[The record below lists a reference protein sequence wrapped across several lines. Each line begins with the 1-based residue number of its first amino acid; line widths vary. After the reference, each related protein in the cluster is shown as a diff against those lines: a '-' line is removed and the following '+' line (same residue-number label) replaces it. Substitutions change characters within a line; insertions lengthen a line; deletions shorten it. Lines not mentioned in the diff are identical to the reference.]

1 MIDLSEIPAIL
12 RRHVVWLLVCPV
24 VFAALALTY
33 AFLKTPVY
41 QTSAELLIQP
51 EGVQIIGTDS
61 SAARGSQAL
70 QGMDLDSQAFVI
82 LSAAVLN
89 EVANTLKLDGN
100 PDFLRPGL
108 KAKLLGAVFGG
119 ATSGSR
125 SSVDARNATLEG
137 LREVIDVNRRDDSF
151 VFSITVTHSN
161 GALAAA
167 IANETAN
174 AYIQQTRSSRTE
186 ALARAGSTLGKQ
198 AVQLRARV
206 EEAEAAVEA
215 YKARQGLISTS
226 GGSVVD
232 QQIEALNTQI
242 TDARVDLERTKAL
255 YEQMAPLT
263 LSDVEAGT
271 VPSGTGNSVLSSLRV
286 QNARVAQQVAE
297 AATTLGANHPTLRE
311 LRSQLDNTQRE
322 IKSELQRIKQA
333 VRSRF
338 EQAQSTVN
346 ALELQSKKLQSQ
358 NSLQGKALIELRQL
372 QSEADAS
379 RAVYEAF
386 LKRSRELEELPDVDT
401 NSTRILSE
409 APVPTNANGPRKIV
423 VLAAA
428 LVFGF
433 AVAASGAVALTVLK
447 GPMVSERQLVA
458 QTGAPILANLSS
470 LSSGGSSRLPSAGL
484 FGKPHN
490 SAENKAAIARVRV
503 AYALRHAIA
512 DTRPANILALSVG
525 RTGQTAGFVRSVA
538 EELHDMGEDIL
549 FAHTTP
555 GRDGTADL
563 RTRSHAHNPRID
575 AFSQVVAKLGNR
587 QEAAAPAHVGYGH
600 GHGLAGYLSVEQI
613 DTRKKYASGV
623 DLGCSNEDIL
633 LVDAGHIDE
642 SPMLPVLLRHCDC
655 IVLITSVASTNSAE
669 FEHAA
674 AFLEPWFDRIVGNVV
689 LNPV

>member
-1 MIDLSEIPAIL
+1 M
-12 RRHVVWLLVCPV
+12 RRHVGWLIVCPI
-24 VFAALALTY
+24 VFAMLALTY
-33 AFLKTPVY
+33 AFLKTPLY

-51 EGVQIIGTDS
+51 EGVQIIGADTS
-61 SAARGSQAL
+61 VSRGSQAL

-108 KAKLLGAVFGG
+108 KARLLGALLGG

-125 SSVDARNATLEG
+125 SSADIRNATLEG
-137 LREVIDVNRRDDSF
+137 LREVIYVNRRDDSF
-151 VFSITVTHSN
+151 VFSITVTHPDPD
-161 GALAAA
+161 LAAA
-167 IANETAN
+167 IANETAR
-174 AYIQQTRSSRTE
+174 AYIKQTRSSRTE

-206 EEAEAAVEA
+206 EAAEAAIEA
-215 YKARQGLISTS
+215 YKARRGLISTS
-226 GGSVVD
+226 GGSIVD

-255 YEQMAPLT
+255 YDQMAPLT

-297 AATTLGANHPTLRE
+297 AATTLGANHPTLLE
-311 LRSQLDNTQRE
+311 LRSQLANTQRE

-409 APVPTNANGPRKIV
+409 APVPSNASGPRKIV

-428 LVFGF
+428 MVFGF
-433 AVAASGAVALTVLK
+433 AVAASGAVAVTVLK

-458 QTGAPILANLSS
+458 QTGAPILANLS
-470 LSSGGSSRLPSAGL
+470 GFSARD
-484 FGKPHN
+484 
-490 SAENKAAIARVRV
+490 ENKSAIARVRV
-503 AYALRHAIA
+503 AYALRHAVA
-512 DTRPANILALSVG
+512 HNRPANVLALSVG
-525 RTGQTAGFVRSVA
+525 RTGNTAGFVRSVA
-538 EELHDMGEDIL
+538 EELHDMGEEIL

-555 GRDGTADL
+555 GRDNTAVPPS
-563 RTRSHAHNPRID
+563 RSRSNGSRLD
-575 AFSQVVAKLGNR
+575 VLGEVVANLGNNR
-587 QEAAAPAHVGYGH
+587 EMPAPTHVGH
-600 GHGLAGYLSVEQI
+600 GHGLASYLSVEQI
-613 DTRKKYASGV
+613 DTRKKYASGA
-623 DLGCSNEDIL
+623 DLGDSNEDIL

-642 SPMLPVLLRHCDC
+642 SPMLPVLLRHCDG
-655 IVLITSVASTNSAE
+655 IVLITAVGNTNAAE

-674 AFLEPWFDRIVGNVV
+674 AFLEPWFDRIIGNVV

>member
-12 RRHVVWLLVCPV
+12 RRHVGWLIVCPV
-24 VFAALALTY
+24 VFAVLALTY
-33 AFLKTPVY
+33 AYLKTPFY

-51 EGVQIIGTDS
+51 EGVQIIGADTS
-61 SAARGSQAL
+61 VSRGSQAL

-89 EVANTLKLDGN
+89 EVANTLGLDGN

-108 KAKLLGAVFGG
+108 KTRLLSAVFGG
-119 ATSGSR
+119 LANGSR
-125 SSVDARNATLEG
+125 SSVDVRNATLEG

-151 VFSITVTHSN
+151 VFSITVTHPN
-161 GALAAA
+161 ADLAAA

-174 AYIQQTRSSRTE
+174 AYIKQTRSSRTE

-198 AVQLRARV
+198 AVQLRVRV

-226 GGSVVD
+226 GGSIVD

-255 YEQMAPLT
+255 YDQMAPLT
-263 LSDVEAGT
+263 LSDVEAGV

-297 AATTLGANHPTLRE
+297 AATTLGANHPTLLE
-311 LRSQLDNTQRE
+311 LRSQLANTQRE

-346 ALELQSKKLQSQ
+346 ALELQSKDLQSQ

-409 APVPTNANGPRKIV
+409 APVPTSASGPRKIV

-428 LVFGF
+428 LIFGF

-458 QTGAPILANLSS
+458 QTGAPILANLSRLPARDAS
-470 LSSGGSSRLPSAGL
+470 RGSSLDI
-484 FGKPHN
+484 FGKPH
-490 SAENKAAIARVRV
+490 AREGNKAAIARARV

-512 DTRPANILALSVG
+512 HNRPANVLTLSVG
-525 RTGQTAGFVRSVA
+525 KTGNTAGFVRSVA

-555 GRDGTADL
+555 GRESTADL
-563 RTRSHAHNPRID
+563 HPRSQARRSRID
-575 AFSQVVAKLGNR
+575 VLGQVVAKLGNSR
-587 QEAAAPAHVGYGH
+587 QTSEPMHAGH

-613 DTRKKYASGV
+613 DRRKKYASGA
-623 DLGCSNEDIL
+623 DLGGSNEDIL

-655 IVLITSVASTNSAE
+655 IVLITAVGNTNSAE

-674 AFLEPWFDRIVGNVV
+674 AFLEPWFDRIIGNVV

>member
-1 MIDLSEIPAIL
+1 M
-12 RRHVVWLLVCPV
+12 RRHVGWLIVCPI
-24 VFAALALTY
+24 VFAMLALTY
-33 AFLKTPVY
+33 AFLKTPLY

-51 EGVQIIGTDS
+51 EGVQIIGADTS
-61 SAARGSQAL
+61 VSRGSQAL

-108 KAKLLGAVFGG
+108 KARLLGALLGG
-119 ATSGSR
+119 ATGGSR
-125 SSVDARNATLEG
+125 SSADIRNATLEG
-137 LREVIDVNRRDDSF
+137 LREVIYVNRRDDSF
-151 VFSITVTHSN
+151 VFSITVTHPDPD
-161 GALAAA
+161 LAAA
-167 IANETAN
+167 IANETAR
-174 AYIQQTRSSRTE
+174 AYIKQTRSSRTE

-206 EEAEAAVEA
+206 EAAEAAVEA
-215 YKARQGLISTS
+215 YKARRGLISTS
-226 GGSVVD
+226 GGSIVD

-255 YEQMAPLT
+255 YDQMAPLT

-297 AATTLGANHPTLRE
+297 AATTLGANHPTLLE
-311 LRSQLDNTQRE
+311 LRSQLANTQRE

-409 APVPTNANGPRKIV
+409 APVPSNASGPRKIV

-428 LVFGF
+428 MVFGF
-433 AVAASGAVALTVLK
+433 AVAASGAVAVTVLK

-458 QTGAPILANLSS
+458 QTGAPILANLS
-470 LSSGGSSRLPSAGL
+470 GL
-484 FGKPHN
+484 T
-490 SAENKAAIARVRV
+490 ARDENKAAIARVRV

-512 DTRPANILALSVG
+512 HNRPANVLALSVG
-525 RTGQTAGFVRSVA
+525 RTGNTAGFVRNVA
-538 EELHDMGEDIL
+538 EELHDMGEEIL

-555 GRDGTADL
+555 GRDSAAVPPS
-563 RTRSHAHNPRID
+563 RSRSNGSRLNVLGE
-575 AFSQVVAKLGNR
+575 VVAKLGNNR
-587 QEAAAPAHVGYGH
+587 EMPAPTHVGH

-613 DTRKKYASGV
+613 DTRKKYASGA
-623 DLGCSNEDIL
+623 DLGDSNEDIL

-642 SPMLPVLLRHCDC
+642 SPMLPVLLRHCDG
-655 IVLITSVASTNSAE
+655 IVLITAVGNTNAAE

-674 AFLEPWFDRIVGNVV
+674 AFLEPWFDRIIGNVV

>member
-1 MIDLSEIPAIL
+1 M
-12 RRHVVWLLVCPV
+12 RRHVGWLIVCPI
-24 VFAALALTY
+24 VFAVLALTY
-33 AFLKTPVY
+33 AFLKTPLY

-51 EGVQIIGTDS
+51 EGVQIIGADTS
-61 SAARGSQAL
+61 VSRGSQAL

-108 KAKLLGAVFGG
+108 KTRLLGALLGG

-125 SSVDARNATLEG
+125 SSADIRNATLEG
-137 LREVIDVNRRDDSF
+137 LREVIYVNRRDDSF
-151 VFSITVTHSN
+151 VFSITVTHPDPD
-161 GALAAA
+161 LAAA
-167 IANETAN
+167 IANETAR
-174 AYIQQTRSSRTE
+174 AYIKQTRSSRTE

-206 EEAEAAVEA
+206 EAAEAAVEA
-215 YKARQGLISTS
+215 YKARRGLISTS
-226 GGSVVD
+226 GGSIVD

-255 YEQMAPLT
+255 YDQMAPLT

-297 AATTLGANHPTLRE
+297 AATTLGANHPTLLE
-311 LRSQLDNTQRE
+311 LRSQLANTQRE

-409 APVPTNANGPRKIV
+409 APVPSNASGPRKIV

-428 LVFGF
+428 MVFGF
-433 AVAASGAVALTVLK
+433 AVAASGAVAVTVLK

-458 QTGAPILANLSS
+458 QTGAPILANLSG
-470 LSSGGSSRLPSAGL
+470 LSTRDASRNGPIDL
-484 FGKPHN
+484 FGKPH
-490 SAENKAAIARVRV
+490 SRDGNKAAIARVRV
-503 AYALRHAIA
+503 AYALRHAVA
-512 DTRPANILALSVG
+512 HNRPANVLALSVG
-525 RTGQTAGFVRSVA
+525 RTGNTAGFVRSVA
-538 EELHDMGEDIL
+538 EELHDMGEEIL

-555 GRDGTADL
+555 GRDTTAVPSS
-563 RTRSHAHNPRID
+563 RSRANGSRLD
-575 AFSQVVAKLGNR
+575 VLGEVVAKLGNNR
-587 QEAAAPAHVGYGH
+587 EMPAPTHVGH

-613 DTRKKYASGV
+613 DTRKKYASGA
-623 DLGCSNEDIL
+623 DLGGSNEDIL

-642 SPMLPVLLRHCDC
+642 SPMLPVLLRHCDG
-655 IVLITSVASTNSAE
+655 IVLITAVGNTNAAE

-674 AFLEPWFDRIVGNVV
+674 AFLEPWFDRIIGNVV

>member
-12 RRHVVWLLVCPV
+12 RRHVVWLIVCPI
-24 VFAALALTY
+24 VFAVLALAY

-51 EGVQIIGTDS
+51 EGVQIIGADTS
-61 SAARGSQAL
+61 GSRGNQAL

-100 PDFLRPGL
+100 ADFMRPGL
-108 KAKLLGAVFGG
+108 KARLLGAVLGG
-119 ATSGSR
+119 PANGSR
-125 SSVDARNATLEG
+125 SSVDVRTATLEG
-137 LREVIDVNRRDDSF
+137 LRQIIDVNRRDDSF
-151 VFSITVTHSN
+151 VFSITVTHPD
-161 GALAAA
+161 ADLAAA

-215 YKARQGLISTS
+215 YKAQQGLISTS
-226 GGSVVD
+226 GGSIVD

-255 YEQMAPLT
+255 YGQMAPLT

-271 VPSGTGNSVLSSLRV
+271 VPSGAGNSVLSSLRV

-297 AATTLGANHPTLRE
+297 AETTLGANHPTLRE
-311 LRSQLDNTQRE
+311 LRSQLANTQRE

-346 ALELQSKKLQSQ
+346 ALELQSKNLQSQ

-386 LKRSRELEELPDVDT
+386 LKRSRELEELPEVDT

-409 APVPTNANGPRKIV
+409 ASVPTNANGPRKIV

-458 QTGAPILANLSS
+458 QTGAPILANLSN
-470 LSSGGSSRLPSAGL
+470 PSARGVSARIPSPRL
-484 FGKPHN
+484 FGKPQ
-490 SAENKAAIARVRV
+490 SFEQNKSAIARARV
-503 AYALRHAIA
+503 AYALRHAI
-512 DTRPANILALSVG
+512 DHNRPANILALSVG
-525 RTGQTAGFVRSVA
+525 RTGNTAGFVRGVA

-549 FAHTTP
+549 FAHTSP
-555 GRDGTADL
+555 GRSHVQEMQ
-563 RTRSHAHNPRID
+563 TRPGPRNSRID
-575 AFSQVVAKLGNR
+575 AFSQAIAKLGSAR
-587 QEAAAPAHVGYGH
+587 EPVPPMHAGYGH
-600 GHGLAGYLSVEQI
+600 GLSGYLSVEQI
-613 DTRKKYASGV
+613 DTRKKYASGA
-623 DLGCSNEDIL
+623 DLGSSHEDIL
-633 LVDAGHIDE
+633 LIDAGHIDE

-655 IVLITSVASTNSAE
+655 IVLITAVGNTNSAE

>member
-12 RRHVVWLLVCPV
+12 RRHVGWLIVCPI
-24 VFAALALTY
+24 VFAMLALTY
-33 AFLKTPVY
+33 AFLKTPLY

-51 EGVQIIGTDS
+51 EGVQIIGADTS
-61 SAARGSQAL
+61 VSRGSQAL

-108 KAKLLGAVFGG
+108 KARLLGALLGG

-125 SSVDARNATLEG
+125 SSADIRNATLEG
-137 LREVIDVNRRDDSF
+137 LREVIYVNRRDDSF
-151 VFSITVTHSN
+151 VFSITVTHPDPD
-161 GALAAA
+161 LAAA
-167 IANETAN
+167 IANETAR
-174 AYIQQTRSSRTE
+174 AYIKQTRSSRTE

-206 EEAEAAVEA
+206 EAAEAAIEA
-215 YKARQGLISTS
+215 YKARRGLISTS
-226 GGSVVD
+226 GGSIVD

-255 YEQMAPLT
+255 YDQMAPLT

-297 AATTLGANHPTLRE
+297 AATTLGANHPTLLE
-311 LRSQLDNTQRE
+311 LRSQLANTQRE

-409 APVPTNANGPRKIV
+409 APVPSNASGPRKIV

-428 LVFGF
+428 MVFGF
-433 AVAASGAVALTVLK
+433 AVAASGAVAVTVLK

-458 QTGAPILANLSS
+458 QTGAPILANLS
-470 LSSGGSSRLPSAGL
+470 GFSARD
-484 FGKPHN
+484 
-490 SAENKAAIARVRV
+490 ENKSAIARVRV
-503 AYALRHAIA
+503 AYALRHAVA
-512 DTRPANILALSVG
+512 HNRPANVLALSVG
-525 RTGQTAGFVRSVA
+525 RTGNTAGFVRSVA
-538 EELHDMGEDIL
+538 EELHDMGEEIL

-555 GRDGTADL
+555 GRDNTAVPPS
-563 RTRSHAHNPRID
+563 RSRSNGSRLD
-575 AFSQVVAKLGNR
+575 VLGEVVANLGNNR
-587 QEAAAPAHVGYGH
+587 EMPAPTHVGH
-600 GHGLAGYLSVEQI
+600 GHGLASYLSVEQI
-613 DTRKKYASGV
+613 DTRKKYASGA
-623 DLGCSNEDIL
+623 DLGDSNEDIL

-642 SPMLPVLLRHCDC
+642 SPMLPVLLRHCDG
-655 IVLITSVASTNSAE
+655 IVLITAVGNTNAAE

-674 AFLEPWFDRIVGNVV
+674 AFLEPWFDRIIGNVV